1 MEYLVAAILEADVA
15 IAGLLLVF
23 VGLVYKR
30 GEEFSSRSGDRVKNV
45 ARLGMLP
52 LGLSLWCAWVCVS
65 YLSGGD
71 ARLLRTIIIMFRTDL
86 ISTALY
92 ASIVLFVYL

>member
-1 MEYLVAAILEADVA
+1 MA

-30 GEEFSSRSGDRVKNV
+30 GEDLNNRRGERVKNV

-52 LGLSLWCAWVCVS
+52 LGLSLWCAWVCVN
-65 YLSGGD
+65 YLSGD
-71 ARLLRTIIIMFRTDL
+71 ATQLRTVVIMFRSDL
-86 ISTALY
+86 VLTGVY
-92 ASIVLFVYL
+92 AYIVLFLYL